1 MAINTKNSR
10 ASQEFVPVKEIKDDV
25 VVLDNGSL
33 RAVLM
38 ASSINFALKSA
49 EEQQAVL
56 MQFQNFLNS
65 LDFSVQFHIES
76 RNLDIKPYLE
86 DLKAQYDKQEN
97 DLLKTQISEYMEF
110 IKTFTE
116 DTNVMQKTFF
126 IIVPYNRATVDTSGG
141 IMGTIQGIFGKSG
154 KTKEEKADESF
165 KQARNQLEQRIQI
178 VRQGLI
184 RTGVR
189 ITQLGTEENIELFY
203 RLFNPGN
210 LEQEISS
217 DNL

>member
-1 MAINTKNSR
+1 MSANRKNSR
-10 ASQEFVPVKEIKDDV
+10 ASQEFVPINEIRDGV

-33 RAVLM
+33 RSVLM
-38 ASSINFALKSA
+38 ASSINFALKSQQ
-49 EEQQAVL
+49 EQRAVL

-76 RNLDIKPYLE
+76 RNLNIKPYIE
-86 DLKAQYDKQEN
+86 SLKEEYQKQDN
-97 DLLKTQISEYMEF
+97 DLMKTQISEYMEF
-110 IKTFTE
+110 IRTFTE

-126 IIVPYNRATVDTSGG
+126 VGVPYNRSIISNSGG
-141 IMGTIQGIFGKSG
+141 ILNTIQGFFGQGEKS
-154 KTKEEKADESF
+154 EAASEESF
-165 KQARNQLEQRIQI
+165 QEAYNQLTQRIQI

-189 ITQLGTEENIELFY
+189 VTQLSSEENIELFY

-210 LEQEISS
+210 LEQEILN
-217 DNL
+217 DNI